1 MSQNDIDAMRDE
13 YDFSEGIRGKHH
25 EAYRQGTNVVVL
37 EPDVAKVF
45 RDSAAVNRALR
56 AIAHVAR
63 DHAHETPDQGPS

>member
-1 MSQNDIDAMRDE
+1 MSRSDIDTMRDE

-25 EAYRQGTNVVVL
+25 EAYRRGTNVVVL

-56 AIAHVAR
+56 AIARAAR
-63 DHAHETPDQGPS
+63 DHTRETPDQGAF